1 MHPDTPSAHCPAGTS
16 LHHLQQHTLCL
27 SPAKQCKHQKPSQ
40 DSFVVPGECR
50 ELSRVDTACGRLH
63 YQVAELLAVG
73 FCKHLLP
80 VGFVVPPGVQY
91 ALPQG

>member
-1 MHPDTPSAHCPAGTS
+1 MRY
-16 LHHLQQHTLCL
+16 LLCV
-27 SPAKQCKHQKPSQ
+27 PAKQCKHQNRTQ
-40 DSFVVPGECR
+40 DSFVVPGECG
-50 ELSRVDTACGRLH
+50 ELPRVDTAGGRLH

-73 FCKHLLP
+73 FCKYLLP